1 MGNQKNKRHYRNHHH
16 HVYMKKN
23 LTGRTI
29 KDSDTDTQAHT
40 PTVKIEGSRI
50 INMQKLQQHINELTV
65 HATKCGGSIILT
77 GEERDGLASILSS
90 HCSTCNHTIT
100 LETAQKV
107 KGPRGYRRW
116 ECNLAAV

>member
-1 MGNQKNKRHYRNHHH
+1 MGNQKNKRHHRNHHR

-50 INMQKLQQHINELTV
+50 INMQKLQQYINE
-65 HATKCGGSIILT
+65 GGQSF
-77 GEERDGLASILSS
+77 
-90 HCSTCNHTIT
+90 
-100 LETAQKV
+100 
-107 KGPRGYRRW
+107 
-116 ECNLAAV
+116 